1 MHLHFWHLFPFT
13 NTHAH
18 TQFTLRSI
26 GKRMNAKTDWANNNY
41 CLVRKQSAIGQLT
54 MIWRVTNSHFGK
66 QPEW

>member
-41 CLVRKQSAIGQLT
+41 CLVRKQSAIG
-54 MIWRVTNSHFGK
+54 
-66 QPEW
+66 